1 MSYQLTQPHNKP
13 SGKFGAPK
21 FGNSNHKQILTEN
34 PVHNAPDFG
43 YHAFNN
49 HPDNPPLNRHLISYD
64 VSAFAHHMTSLTQYK
79 RLLQYVRP
87 HWRVFLVSILGTIV
101 LAATQPAMP
110 YLMKPL
116 LDGSFVEKDPQMII
130 LVPLLLIGL
139 ALVQGVAT
147 LISSIAMESVATRVV
162 FNLRELMLQKLLVMP
177 TRFYD
182 NNSAGVVLSKVTF
195 NVEQLTNSASYVI
208 VTLIRDSL
216 AIIGLLGLMLYL
228 NWKLTLIAFALIPA
242 VAFFVRIVSKRL
254 RTINRQLQQRMG
266 EMTHVLEEV
275 INGNKVI
282 KLFGGQRHEKQR
294 FHNAANKV
302 RQFKMKAAL
311 AHNSSVQV
319 NQIIAVCGLALMAY
333 LSAQQSAAGS
343 FTVGEFVAFFGAMAM
358 ILSPLKKLTSINNEL
373 QRGLAAAESVFEL
386 LDEAPEPNE
395 GTGDL
400 PSPKGLL
407 EWRNLAFCYADE
419 TNPILSDIQLTVT
432 PGENIALVGPS
443 GSGKTTLASLIPLFY
458 QPSRGQVLIDQ
469 IDTRTLPLSV
479 LRANVSLVSQDVFL
493 FNDTIRANIAYGI
506 KSDATDEEIHDAAQS
521 ANALEFIQQMP
532 EGFNTTIGDNGVRL
546 SGGQRQRLAIARALL
561 KDAPILILD
570 EATSALDTESEQLIQ
585 EAMERLSA
593 GRTTLTIAHR
603 LSTIEKADRIVV
615 LKEGRIAEIGTHSE
629 LLSQN
634 GLYKKLHQLQFS
646 AG

>member
-1 MSYQLTQPHNKP
+1 
-13 SGKFGAPK
+13 
-21 FGNSNHKQILTEN
+21 
-34 PVHNAPDFG
+34 
-43 YHAFNN
+43 
-49 HPDNPPLNRHLISYD
+49 
-64 VSAFAHHMTSLTQYK
+64 MTSLAQYK
-79 RLLQYVRP
+79 RLLRHVRP
-87 HWRVFLVSILGTIV
+87 HWRIFLVSILGTIV

-116 LDGSFVEKDPQMII
+116 LDGSFVAKDPQMIV
-130 LVPLLLIGL
+130 LVPLLLIALALIQGL
-139 ALVQGVAT
+139 ATIV
-147 LISSIAMESVATRVV
+147 SSVAMEAVATRVV
-162 FNLRELMLQKLLVMP
+162 LNLRELMLQKLLVLP

-182 NNSAGVVLSKVTF
+182 NNSAGVVLSKVTYD
-195 NVEQLTNSASYVI
+195 VEQLTSSASTVI
-208 VTLIRDSL
+208 VTLIRDSVS
-216 AIIGLLGLMLYL
+216 IIGLLALMLYL

-242 VAFFVRIVSKRL
+242 VAFFVQTVSKRL
-254 RTINRQLQQRMG
+254 RMINRSLQKRMG

-275 INGNKVI
+275 ITGSKVI
-282 KLFGGQRHEKQR
+282 KLFGGQEHEARR
-294 FHNAANKV
+294 FFESANKV

-319 NQIIAVCGLALMAY
+319 NQLVAVSGLALLAY
-333 LSAQQSAAGS
+333 LSAQQSATGG

-373 QRGLAAAESVFEL
+373 QRGLAAAESVFAL
-386 LDEAPEPNE
+386 LDEQPEPDL
-395 GTGDL
+395 GQVDL
-400 PSPKGLL
+400 PSPQGRL
-407 EWRNLAFCYADE
+407 EWRDMEFHYSEPDKDTAATLEN
-419 TNPILSDIQLTVT
+419 IRLTVA

-458 QPSRGQVLIDQ
+458 RPSRGQILIDQ
-469 IDTRTLPLSV
+469 TDICDLPLSV

-506 KSDATDEEIHDAAQS
+506 NSQATDEQIREAARA
-521 ANALEFIQQMP
+521 ANALEFIEQMP
-532 EGFNTTIGDNGVRL
+532 EAFDTTIGDNGVRL

-585 EAMERLSA
+585 EAMERLRT
-593 GRTTLTIAHR
+593 GRTTITIAHR
-603 LSTIEKADRIVV
+603 LSTIENADRIVV
-615 LKEGRIAEIGTHSE
+615 LKDGRIVESGSHRE
-629 LLSQN
+629 LLAKN

>member
-1 MSYQLTQPHNKP
+1 
-13 SGKFGAPK
+13 
-21 FGNSNHKQILTEN
+21 
-34 PVHNAPDFG
+34 
-43 YHAFNN
+43 
-49 HPDNPPLNRHLISYD
+49 
-64 VSAFAHHMTSLTQYK
+64 MTSLAQYK
-79 RLLQYVRP
+79 RLLRHVRP
-87 HWRVFLVSILGTIV
+87 HWRIFLVSILGTIV

-116 LDGSFVEKDPQMII
+116 LDGSFVAKDPQMIV
-130 LVPLLLIGL
+130 LVPLLLIALALIQGL
-139 ALVQGVAT
+139 ATIV
-147 LISSIAMESVATRVV
+147 SSVAMEAVATRVV
-162 FNLRELMLQKLLVMP
+162 LNLRELMLQKLLVLP

-182 NNSAGVVLSKVTF
+182 NNSAGVVLSKVTYD
-195 NVEQLTNSASYVI
+195 VEQLTSSASTVI
-208 VTLIRDSL
+208 VTLIRDSVS
-216 AIIGLLGLMLYL
+216 IIGLLALMLYL

-242 VAFFVRIVSKRL
+242 VAFFVQTVSKRL
-254 RTINRQLQQRMG
+254 RMINRSLQKRMG

-275 INGNKVI
+275 ITGSKVI
-282 KLFGGQRHEKQR
+282 KLFGGQEHEARR
-294 FHNAANKV
+294 FFESANKV

-319 NQIIAVCGLALMAY
+319 NQLVAVSGLALLAY
-333 LSAQQSAAGS
+333 LSAQQSATGG

-373 QRGLAAAESVFEL
+373 QRGLAAAESVFAL
-386 LDEAPEPNE
+386 LDEQPEPDL
-395 GTGDL
+395 GQVDL
-400 PSPKGLL
+400 PSPQGRL
-407 EWRNLAFCYADE
+407 EWRDMEFHYSEPDKDTAATLEN
-419 TNPILSDIQLTVT
+419 IRLTVA

-458 QPSRGQVLIDQ
+458 RPSRGQILIDQ
-469 IDTRTLPLSV
+469 TDICELPLSV

-506 KSDATDEEIHDAAQS
+506 NSQATDEQIREAARA
-521 ANALEFIQQMP
+521 ANALEFIEQMP
-532 EGFNTTIGDNGVRL
+532 ETFDTTIGDNGVRL

-585 EAMERLSA
+585 EAMERLRT
-593 GRTTLTIAHR
+593 GRTTITIAHR
-603 LSTIEKADRIVV
+603 LSTIENADRIVV
-615 LKEGRIAEIGTHSE
+615 LKDGRIVESGSHRE
-629 LLSQN
+629 LLAKN

>member
-1 MSYQLTQPHNKP
+1 
-13 SGKFGAPK
+13 
-21 FGNSNHKQILTEN
+21 
-34 PVHNAPDFG
+34 
-43 YHAFNN
+43 
-49 HPDNPPLNRHLISYD
+49 
-64 VSAFAHHMTSLTQYK
+64 MTSLAQYK
-79 RLLQYVRP
+79 RLLRYVRP
-87 HWRVFLVSILGTIV
+87 HWRIFLVSILGTIV

-116 LDGSFVEKDPQMII
+116 LDGSFVEKDPRMII

-139 ALVQGVAT
+139 ALVQGLAT
-147 LISSIAMESVATRVV
+147 IVSSVAMESVATRVV
-162 FNLRELMLQKLLVMP
+162 FNLRELMLQKLLVLP

-182 NNSAGVVLSKVTF
+182 NNSAGVVLSKVTY
-195 NVEQLTNSASYVI
+195 NVEQLTSSASYVI
-208 VTLIRDSL
+208 VTLIRDTLSIL
-216 AIIGLLGLMLYL
+216 GLLGLMLYL

-242 VAFFVRIVSKRL
+242 VAFFVRVVSKRL
-254 RTINRQLQQRMG
+254 RTINRALQKRMG

-275 INGNKVI
+275 ITGNKVI
-282 KLFGGQRHEKQR
+282 KLFGGQAHEARR
-294 FHNAANKV
+294 FFDSANKV
-302 RQFKMKAAL
+302 RQFKMKAVL
-311 AHNSSVQV
+311 AHNGSVQV
-319 NQIIAVCGLALMAY
+319 NQLVAVCGLALMAY
-333 LSAQQSAAGS
+333 LSAQQSAAGG

-386 LDEAPEPNE
+386 LDEPAEQDQ
-395 GTGDL
+395 GTADL

-407 EWRNLAFCYADE
+407 EWRSLEFRYEPNGAPGDGTE
-419 TNPILSDIQLTVT
+419 TTPTLGDIQLTVA

-458 QPSRGQVLIDQ
+458 RPSRGQILIDGMD
-469 IDTRTLPLSV
+469 ISNLPLSV

-493 FNDTIRANIAYGI
+493 FNDSVRANIAYGI
-506 KSDATDEEIHDAAQS
+506 NSNATDEQVREAARA
-521 ANALEFIQQMP
+521 ANALAFIEQMP
-532 EGFNTTIGDNGVRL
+532 EGFDTTIGDNGVRL

-585 EAMERLSA
+585 EAMERLRS

-603 LSTIEKADRIVV
+603 LSTIENADRIVV
-615 LKEGRIAEIGTHSE
+615 LKDGRIVETGSHRE
-629 LLSQN
+629 LLAQQ

>member
-1 MSYQLTQPHNKP
+1 
-13 SGKFGAPK
+13 
-21 FGNSNHKQILTEN
+21 
-34 PVHNAPDFG
+34 
-43 YHAFNN
+43 
-49 HPDNPPLNRHLISYD
+49 
-64 VSAFAHHMTSLTQYK
+64 MTSLSQYK

-87 HWRVFLVSILGTIV
+87 HWRIFLVSILGTIV

-116 LDGSFVEKDPQMII
+116 LDGSFVDKDPQMIL

-139 ALVQGVAT
+139 ALIQGLAT
-147 LISSIAMESVATRVV
+147 VISSVAMESVATRVV
-162 FNLRELMLQKLLVMP
+162 FNLRELMLQKLLVLP

-182 NNSAGVVLSKVTF
+182 NNSAGVVLSKITF
-195 NVEQLTNSASYVI
+195 NVEQLTSSASYVI
-208 VTLIRDSL
+208 ITLIRDSL
-216 AIIGLLGLMLYL
+216 SILGLLGLMLYL

-254 RTINRQLQQRMG
+254 RTINRALQHRMG
-266 EMTHVLEEV
+266 EMTHILEE
-275 INGNKVI
+275 IITGNKVI
-282 KLFGGQRHEKQR
+282 KLFGGQKQEAKR
-294 FHNAANKV
+294 FFGSANKV
-302 RQFKMKAAL
+302 RQFKMKAVL

-333 LSAQQSAAGS
+333 LSAKESAVGS

-386 LDEAPEPNE
+386 LDQQPEPDT
-395 GTGDL
+395 GTCEL
-400 PSPKGLL
+400 SEPSGLL
-407 EWRNLAFCYADE
+407 EWRDLEFSYSDEPNPTLA
-419 TNPILSDIQLTVT
+419 DIQLTIE

-443 GSGKTTLASLIPLFY
+443 GSGKTSLASLIPLFY
-458 QPSRGQVLIDQ
+458 RPSRGTIRIDQ
-469 IDTRTLPLSV
+469 IDTCDLPLAT

-493 FNDTIRANIAYGI
+493 FNDSIRANIAYGI
-506 KSDATDEEIHDAAQS
+506 KSNASDDQIIEAARA
-521 ANALEFIQQMP
+521 ANALEFIEQMP

-585 EAMERLSA
+585 EAMDRLRS

-603 LSTIEKADRIVV
+603 LSTIENADRIVV
-615 LKEGRIAEIGTHSE
+615 LKDGRIIEIGSHAE
-629 LLSQN
+629 LLAHD
-634 GLYKKLHQLQFS
+634 GLYKKLHTIQFS
-646 AG
+646 TG

>member
-1 MSYQLTQPHNKP
+1 MS
-13 SGKFGAPK
+13 SIA
-21 FGNSNHKQILTEN
+21 
-34 PVHNAPDFG
+34 
-43 YHAFNN
+43 
-49 HPDNPPLNRHLISYD
+49 
-64 VSAFAHHMTSLTQYK
+64 QYK
-79 RLLQYVRP
+79 RLLRHVRP
-87 HWRVFLVSILGTIV
+87 HWRIFLVAILGTIV

-116 LDGSFVEKDPQMII
+116 LDGSFVAKDPQMII

-139 ALVQGVAT
+139 ALVQGLAT
-147 LISSIAMESVATRVV
+147 VVSSVAMESVATRVV
-162 FNLRELMLQKLLVMP
+162 FNLRELMLQKLLVLP

-182 NNSAGVVLSKVTF
+182 NNSAGVVLSKVTY
-195 NVEQLTNSASYVI
+195 NVEQLTTSASYVI
-208 VTLIRDSL
+208 VTLVRDSL
-216 AIIGLLGLMLYL
+216 SIVGLLGLMLYL

-242 VAFFVRIVSKRL
+242 VAFFVRVVSKRL
-254 RTINRQLQQRMG
+254 RTINRALQKRMG

-275 INGNKVI
+275 INGNRVI
-282 KLFGGQRHEKQR
+282 KLFGGQAREARR
-294 FHNAANKV
+294 FFDSANKV
-302 RQFKMKAAL
+302 RQFKMKAVL

-319 NQIIAVCGLALMAY
+319 NQLVAVCGLALMAY

-386 LDEAPEPNE
+386 LDEPPEPDRGE
-395 GTGDL
+395 ADL

-407 EWRNLAFCYADE
+407 EWRNLEFRYGD
-419 TNPILSDIQLTVT
+419 NPDSENAAHEASPTLSNIQLTVA

-458 QPSRGQVLIDQ
+458 RPSRGQILIDQ
-469 IDTRTLPLSV
+469 TDICDLPLSV

-493 FNDTIRANIAYGI
+493 FNDSIRANIAYGI
-506 KSDATDEEIHDAAQS
+506 NSQATDEQIREAARA
-521 ANALEFIQQMP
+521 ANALAFIEQMP
-532 EGFNTTIGDNGVRL
+532 DGFDSTIGDNGVRL

-585 EAMERLSA
+585 EAMERLRS
-593 GRTTLTIAHR
+593 GRTTITIAHR
-603 LSTIEKADRIVV
+603 LSTIENADRIVV
-615 LKEGRIAEIGTHSE
+615 LNEGRIIETGPHAE
-629 LLSQN
+629 LLARG

>member
-1 MSYQLTQPHNKP
+1 MS
-13 SGKFGAPK
+13 
-21 FGNSNHKQILTEN
+21 
-34 PVHNAPDFG
+34 
-43 YHAFNN
+43 
-49 HPDNPPLNRHLISYD
+49 
-64 VSAFAHHMTSLTQYK
+64 SLAQYK
-79 RLLQYVRP
+79 RLLGFVRP
-87 HWRVFLVSILGTIV
+87 HWRIFLVAILGTIV

-116 LDGSFVEKDPQMII
+116 LDGSFVAKDPQMII

-139 ALVQGVAT
+139 ALVQGLAT
-147 LISSIAMESVATRVV
+147 VVSSVAMESVATRVV
-162 FNLRELMLQKLLVMP
+162 FNLRELMLQKLLVLP

-182 NNSAGVVLSKVTF
+182 NNSAGVVLSKVTY
-195 NVEQLTNSASYVI
+195 NVEQLTTSASYVI
-208 VTLIRDSL
+208 VTLVRDSL
-216 AIIGLLGLMLYL
+216 SIVGLLGLMLYL

-242 VAFFVRIVSKRL
+242 VAFFVRVVSKRL
-254 RTINRQLQQRMG
+254 RTINRALQKRMG

-275 INGNKVI
+275 INGNRVI
-282 KLFGGQRHEKQR
+282 KLFGGQAREARR
-294 FHNAANKV
+294 FFDSANKV
-302 RQFKMKAAL
+302 RQFKMKAVL

-319 NQIIAVCGLALMAY
+319 NQLVAVCGLALMAY

-386 LDEAPEPNE
+386 LDEPPEPDRGE
-395 GTGDL
+395 ADL

-407 EWRNLAFCYADE
+407 EWRNLEFRYGD
-419 TNPILSDIQLTVT
+419 NPDSENAAHEASPTLSNIQLTVA

-458 QPSRGQVLIDQ
+458 RPSRGQILIDQ
-469 IDTRTLPLSV
+469 TDICDLPLSV

-493 FNDTIRANIAYGI
+493 FNDSIRANIAYGI
-506 KSDATDEEIHDAAQS
+506 NSQATDEQIREAARA
-521 ANALEFIQQMP
+521 ANALAFIEQMP
-532 EGFNTTIGDNGVRL
+532 DGFDSTIGDNGVRL

-585 EAMERLSA
+585 EAMERLRS
-593 GRTTLTIAHR
+593 GRTTITIAHR
-603 LSTIEKADRIVV
+603 LSTIENADRIVV
-615 LKEGRIAEIGTHSE
+615 LNEGRIIETGPHAE
-629 LLSQN
+629 LLARG

>member
-1 MSYQLTQPHNKP
+1 MS
-13 SGKFGAPK
+13 
-21 FGNSNHKQILTEN
+21 
-34 PVHNAPDFG
+34 
-43 YHAFNN
+43 
-49 HPDNPPLNRHLISYD
+49 
-64 VSAFAHHMTSLTQYK
+64 SLAQYK
-79 RLLQYVRP
+79 RLLGFVRP
-87 HWRVFLVSILGTIV
+87 HWRIFLIAILGTIL

-116 LDGSFVEKDPQMII
+116 LDGSFIEKDPQMIV

-139 ALVQGVAT
+139 ALIQGLAT
-147 LISSIAMESVATRVV
+147 IVSAVAMESVATRVV
-162 FNLRELMLQKLLVMP
+162 FNLRELMLQKLLVLP

-182 NNSAGVVLSKVTF
+182 NRSAGVVLSKVTY

-208 VTLIRDSL
+208 VTLVRDTLS
-216 AIIGLLGLMLYL
+216 IIGLLGLMLFL
-228 NWKLTLIAFALIPA
+228 NWQLTLIAFALIPA

-254 RTINRQLQQRMG
+254 RTINRALQKRMG

-275 INGNKVI
+275 ITGHKVI
-282 KLFGGQRHEKQR
+282 KLFGGQAHETRR
-294 FHNAANKV
+294 FFESANKV
-302 RQFKMKAAL
+302 RQFKMKAIL
-311 AHNSSVQV
+311 AHNSSVQM
-319 NQIIAVCGLALMAY
+319 NQLVAVCGLALMAY
-333 LSAQQSAAGS
+333 LAAQQSAVGR

-358 ILSPLKKLTSINNEL
+358 TLSPLKKLTSINNEL

-386 LDEAPEPNE
+386 LDEQPEPDR
-395 GTGDL
+395 GTIDL
-400 PSPKGLL
+400 PSASGLL
-407 EWRNLAFCYADE
+407 EWRNLEFHYGDE
-419 TNPILSDIQLTVT
+419 AQPTLCDIQLTVQ

-458 QPSRGQVLIDQ
+458 RPSRGQILIDQ
-469 IDTRTLPLSV
+469 ADISELPLSL

-493 FNDTIRANIAYGI
+493 FNDTVRANIAYGNNGQ
-506 KSDATDEEIHDAAQS
+506 ATDEQIREAARA
-521 ANALEFIQQMP
+521 ANALKFIEQMP
-532 EGFNTTIGDNGVRL
+532 QGFDSTIGDNGVRL

-585 EAMERLSA
+585 EAMERLRA

-603 LSTIEKADRIVV
+603 LSTIESADRIVV
-615 LKEGRIAEIGTHSE
+615 LNEGRIVETGSHAE
-629 LLSQN
+629 LLARG

>member
-1 MSYQLTQPHNKP
+1 
-13 SGKFGAPK
+13 
-21 FGNSNHKQILTEN
+21 
-34 PVHNAPDFG
+34 
-43 YHAFNN
+43 
-49 HPDNPPLNRHLISYD
+49 
-64 VSAFAHHMTSLTQYK
+64 MTSLAQYK
-79 RLLQYVRP
+79 RLLRYVRP
-87 HWRVFLVSILGTIV
+87 HWRIFLVSILGTIV

-116 LDGSFVEKDPQMII
+116 LDGSFVEKDPRMII

-139 ALVQGVAT
+139 ALIQGLAT
-147 LISSIAMESVATRVV
+147 IVSSVAMESVATRVV
-162 FNLRELMLQKLLVMP
+162 FNLRELMLQKLLVLP

-182 NNSAGVVLSKVTF
+182 NNSAGVVLSKVTY
-195 NVEQLTNSASYVI
+195 NVEQLTSSASYVI
-208 VTLIRDSL
+208 VTLIRDTLSIL
-216 AIIGLLGLMLYL
+216 GLLGLMLYL

-242 VAFFVRIVSKRL
+242 VAFFVRVVSKRL
-254 RTINRQLQQRMG
+254 RTINRALQKRMG

-275 INGNKVI
+275 ITGNKVI
-282 KLFGGQRHEKQR
+282 KLFGGQAHEARR
-294 FHNAANKV
+294 FFDSANKV
-302 RQFKMKAAL
+302 RQFKMKAVL
-311 AHNSSVQV
+311 AHNGSVQV
-319 NQIIAVCGLALMAY
+319 NQLVAVCGLALMAY

-386 LDEAPEPNE
+386 LDEPAEQDQ
-395 GTGDL
+395 GTAEL

-407 EWRNLAFCYADE
+407 EWRNLEFRYAHDGGPGDGTE
-419 TNPILSDIQLTVT
+419 TTPTLSNIQLTVA

-458 QPSRGQVLIDQ
+458 RPSRGQILIDGTD
-469 IDTRTLPLSV
+469 ISNLPLSV

-493 FNDTIRANIAYGI
+493 FNDSVRANIAYGI
-506 KSDATDEEIHDAAQS
+506 NSSATDEQVREAARA
-521 ANALEFIQQMP
+521 ANALAFIEGMP
-532 EGFNTTIGDNGVRL
+532 EGFGTTIGDNGVRL

-585 EAMERLSA
+585 EAMERLRS

-603 LSTIEKADRIVV
+603 LSTIENADRIVV
-615 LKEGRIAEIGTHSE
+615 LKDGRVVETGSHGE
-629 LLSQN
+629 LLAQQ

>member
-1 MSYQLTQPHNKP
+1 MTP
-13 SGKFGAPK
+13 GA
-21 FGNSNHKQILTEN
+21 T
-34 PVHNAPDFG
+34 AD
-43 YHAFNN
+43 
-49 HPDNPPLNRHLISYD
+49 
-64 VSAFAHHMTSLTQYK
+64 HMTSLAQYK
-79 RLLQYVRP
+79 RLLQHVRP
-87 HWRVFLVSILGTIV
+87 HWRIFLVSILGTIV

-130 LVPLLLIGL
+130 LVPLMLIGL
-139 ALVQGVAT
+139 ALIQGLAT
-147 LISSIAMESVATRVV
+147 IVSSVAMESVATRVV
-162 FNLRELMLQKLLVMP
+162 LNLRELMLQKLLVLP

-182 NNSAGVVLSKVTF
+182 NHSAGVVLSKVTYD
-195 NVEQLTNSASYVI
+195 VEQLTSSASSVI
-208 VTLIRDSL
+208 VTLVRDSV
-216 AIIGLLGLMLYL
+216 AILGLLGLMLYL
-228 NWKLTLIAFALIPA
+228 NWRLTLIAFALIPA
-242 VAFFVRIVSKRL
+242 VAFFVRVVSKRL
-254 RTINRQLQQRMG
+254 RIINRSLQKRMG

-275 INGNKVI
+275 IAGNKVI
-282 KLFGGQRHEKQR
+282 KLFGGHAHETSR
-294 FHNAANKV
+294 FFESANKV

-319 NQIIAVCGLALMAY
+319 NQLLAVCGLALLAY
-333 LSAQQSAAGS
+333 LSAQQSATGS

-386 LDEAPEPNE
+386 LDEQPEPDQ
-395 GTGDL
+395 GKIDL
-400 PSPKGLL
+400 PSPNGLL
-407 EWRNLAFCYADE
+407 EWRDLEFHYGEHREQSEDKA
-419 TNPILSDIQLTVT
+419 TPTLGDIQLKVA

-458 QPSRGQVLIDQ
+458 RPSRGQILIDQ
-469 IDTRTLPLSV
+469 TDICDLPLSV

-493 FNDTIRANIAYGI
+493 FNDSIRANIAYGI
-506 KSDATDEEIHDAAQS
+506 NSQATDEQIREAARA
-521 ANALEFIQQMP
+521 ANALEFIERMP
-532 EGFNTTIGDNGVRL
+532 EGLDTTIGDNGVRL

-585 EAMERLSA
+585 EAMDRLRS
-593 GRTTLTIAHR
+593 GRTTITIAHR
-603 LSTIEKADRIVV
+603 LSTIENADRIVV
-615 LKEGRIAEIGTHSE
+615 LKDGHIVESGSHSE
-629 LLSQN
+629 LLAQG